1 MRTDRQL
8 GWICLYRREP
18 LINACPHAKKWNA
31 EAAQKALK
39 ETHRVAALQPF
50 GNRQGYETVPFVY

>member
-1 MRTDRQL
+1 VSQGVFIPGT
-8 GWICLYRREP
+8 
-18 LINACPHAKKWNA
+18 
-31 EAAQKALK
+31 EAAEKALN